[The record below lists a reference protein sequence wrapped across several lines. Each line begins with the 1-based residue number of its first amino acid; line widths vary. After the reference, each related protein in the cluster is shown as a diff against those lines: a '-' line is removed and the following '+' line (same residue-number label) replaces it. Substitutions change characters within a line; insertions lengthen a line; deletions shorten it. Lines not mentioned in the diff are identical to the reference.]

1 MPSLPFTR
9 FTGFTGFPGRFTGL
23 QLGAGRGVA
32 ARIKAPPEV
41 PGRGGTLRA
50 WRALLPEQLLL
61 GTVLVAMAGGGS
73 AWAQGQ
79 GPAAAAKGEAAAQG
93 KAPAAAAV
101 KIDTTEQGKAPAAA
115 AVKVEA
121 AAPGKAAAAVKVE
134 AAAPG
139 KAAAAA
145 KGEPAKAKDAGGALP
160 DAFANLPVAPTAKVA
175 APTSF
180 DELLKEAVPVKDLA
194 TLIEPLYAK
203 CDDGD
208 ALLRRQ
214 CEGTRG
220 YLLDYL
226 KSHTFVADSDVQ
238 PETTPYDTVA
248 KQVDMEVAGCVAC
261 KYPPTVAGEPRYVTT
276 RPPQRVAEGR
286 AIVQLVASHEISLPD
301 RTGADRFVERVV
313 PRLRVQHVFRF
324 GTPYGETAA
333 PAKTAGVVG
342 KAAAA
347 PLAAVAAAKGVLIV
361 PLGHRVF
368 DRCTGQIAAAS
379 PEQAMPVRVTPD
391 RSCPPKGSEE
401 LSQAELKRAE
411 EFAALPER
419 LLPNQIDQVLAP
431 IQAKIHECY
440 VEFGEPSGT
449 AKVAITIGGGGKLT
463 AISLASP
470 FDKADIGVC
479 MRSQLKTAVFPKFRG
494 AAMNVDYVYQVN

>member
-1 MPSLPFTR
+1 L
-9 FTGFTGFPGRFTGL
+9 
-23 QLGAGRGVA
+23 
-32 ARIKAPPEV
+32 
-41 PGRGGTLRA
+41 
-50 WRALLPEQLLL
+50 AL
-61 GTVLVAMAGGGS
+61 AGGGS
-73 AWAQGQ
+73 AWAQG
-79 GPAAAAKGEAAAQG
+79 
-93 KAPAAAAV
+93 
-101 KIDTTEQGKAPAAA
+101 
-115 AVKVEA
+115 
-121 AAPGKAAAAVKVE
+121 KAAAAP
-134 AAAPG
+134 AAP
-139 KAAAAA
+139 AVPAA

-160 DAFANLPVAPTAKVA
+160 DAFANVPAAPTAKVA
-175 APTSF
+175 APASF
-180 DELLKEAVPVKDLA
+180 DELLKDAVPVRDLA
-194 TLIEPLYAK
+194 TLIQPLYAK

-208 ALLRRQ
+208 ALIRRQ

-276 RPPQRVAEGR
+276 RPPQRIAEGR

-324 GTPYGETAA
+324 GSPYGEAA
-333 PAKTAGVVG
+333 PVKTASVAG
-342 KAAAA
+342 KAPAA
-347 PLAAVAAAKGVLIV
+347 PLAPAVATKGVQIV

-401 LSQAELKRAE
+401 SRLHLEKRKPA
-411 EFAALPER
+411 FQNR
-419 LLPNQIDQVLAP
+419 
-431 IQAKIHECY
+431 
-440 VEFGEPSGT
+440 
-449 AKVAITIGGGGKLT
+449 
-463 AISLASP
+463 
-470 FDKADIGVC
+470 
-479 MRSQLKTAVFPKFRG
+479 
-494 AAMNVDYVYQVN
+494 

>member
-1 MPSLPFTR
+1 MPSLLFTR
-9 FTGFTGFPGRFTGL
+9 ISWAITGRFNGL
-23 QLGAGRGVA
+23 QLGAA
-32 ARIKAPPEV
+32 PIEPPPEA
-41 PGRGGTLRA
+41 PGRGGTLRGK
-50 WRALLPEQLLL
+50 LLL
-61 GTVLVAMAGGGS
+61 GTVLVAMAAGGS

-79 GPAAAAKGEAAAQG
+79 APAAAVKGDATAQGQAPAAAVKAEAATPG

-101 KIDTTEQGKAPAAA
+101 KGE
-115 AVKVEA
+115 
-121 AAPGKAAAAVKVE
+121 AAPGKAPTAAAGKGEV
-134 AAAPG
+134 AAPG
-139 KAAAAA
+139 KASAAATT
-145 KGEPAKAKDAGGALP
+145 KGEAGKAKDAGALP
-160 DAFANLPVAPTAKVA
+160 DAFANLPAAPTAKAA

-180 DELLKEAVPVKDLA
+180 DELLKDAVPVKDLA

-203 CDDGD
+203 CDDSD

-324 GTPYGETAA
+324 GSPYGEAA
-333 PAKTAGVVG
+333 PVKTASVAG
-342 KAAAA
+342 KAPAA
-347 PLAAVAAAKGVLIV
+347 PLAPAVATKGVQIV
-361 PLGHRVF
+361 PLGQTQADPF
-368 DRCTGQIAAAS
+368 QICDPGHFGAGGVTVGRRAAS
-379 PEQAMPVRVTPD
+379 ACADRGSDRPLCVRPAWLAPSRRSSALRPD
-391 RSCPPKGSEE
+391 ERRPCAWALHRKSRRAPICRMRKLFHSPKG
-401 LSQAELKRAE
+401 LSASS
-411 EFAALPER
+411 
-419 LLPNQIDQVLAP
+419 D
-431 IQAKIHECY
+431 
-440 VEFGEPSGT
+440 G
-449 AKVAITIGGGGKLT
+449 
-463 AISLASP
+463 SLI
-470 FDKADIGVC
+470 F
-479 MRSQLKTAVFPKFRG
+479 
-494 AAMNVDYVYQVN
+494 

>member
-1 MPSLPFTR
+1 MPSLLFTR
-9 FTGFTGFPGRFTGL
+9 ISWAITGRFNGL
-23 QLGAGRGVA
+23 QLGAA
-32 ARIKAPPEV
+32 TIEPPPEAS
-41 PGRGGTLRA
+41 GRGGTLRG
-50 WRALLPEQLLL
+50 QLLL
-61 GTVLVAMAGGGS
+61 GTVLVAMAAGGS

-79 GPAAAAKGEAAAQG
+79 APAAAVKGEATAQGQAPAAAAKGEAVAPGKAAAVVKGEAAAHG

-101 KIDTTEQGKAPAAA
+101 KGEAAAPGKAPAAA
-115 AVKVEA
+115 A
-121 AAPGKAAAAVKVE
+121 
-134 AAAPG
+134 
-139 KAAAAA
+139 A
-145 KGEPAKAKDAGGALP
+145 KGEAGKAKDAGALP
-160 DAFANLPVAPTAKVA
+160 DAFANLPAAPMAKAA

-180 DELLKEAVPVKDLA
+180 DELLKDAVLVKDLA

-203 CDDGD
+203 CDDSD

-324 GTPYGETAA
+324 GNPYGETAA
-333 PAKTAGVVG
+333 APAKTASVAG
-342 KAAAA
+342 KAAA
-347 PLAAVAAAKGVLIV
+347 PLATVAAAKGVLIV

-391 RSCPPKGSEE
+391 RTCPPKGSEE

-419 LLPNQIDQVLAP
+419 LLPQQIDQVLAP

-449 AKVAITIGGGGKLT
+449 AKVAVTIGGGGKLT

>member
-1 MPSLPFTR
+1 
-9 FTGFTGFPGRFTGL
+9 
-23 QLGAGRGVA
+23 
-32 ARIKAPPEV
+32 
-41 PGRGGTLRA
+41 
-50 WRALLPEQLLL
+50 
-61 GTVLVAMAGGGS
+61 MAGGGS

-79 GPAAAAKGEAAAQG
+79 APNAPAKGEAAAQA

-101 KIDTTEQGKAPAAA
+101 KGEAAAPGKVPAAVKDEAAAPGKAPAAVKDEAAAQAKAPAAA
-115 AVKVEA
+115 AVKGEA
-121 AAPGKAAAAVKVE
+121 AAPGKAAVKGE

-139 KAAAAA
+139 KAPAAA

-160 DAFANLPVAPTAKVA
+160 DAFANLPAAPTAKVA
-175 APTSF
+175 APSSF

-194 TLIEPLYAK
+194 TLIEPLYAR

-226 KSHTFVADSDVQ
+226 KSHTFIADSDVQ

-333 PAKTAGVVG
+333 APAKTASVAG

-347 PLAAVAAAKGVLIV
+347 PLSAVAAAKGVLIV

-419 LLPNQIDQVLAP
+419 LLPHQIDQVLAP

-449 AKVAITIGGGGKLT
+449 AKVAVTIGGGGKLT

>member
-1 MPSLPFTR
+1 MPV
-9 FTGFTGFPGRFTGL
+9 
-23 QLGAGRGVA
+23 AGA
-32 ARIKAPPEV
+32 ARRA
-41 PGRGGTLRA
+41 TLSG
-50 WRALLPEQLLL
+50 QLLL
-61 GTVLVAMAGGGS
+61 GTVLLALAGGGS
-73 AWAQGQ
+73 AWAQG
-79 GPAAAAKGEAAAQG
+79 
-93 KAPAAAAV
+93 
-101 KIDTTEQGKAPAAA
+101 
-115 AVKVEA
+115 
-121 AAPGKAAAAVKVE
+121 KAAAAP
-134 AAAPG
+134 AAP
-139 KAAAAA
+139 AVPAA

-160 DAFANLPVAPTAKVA
+160 DAFANVPAAPTAKVA
-175 APTSF
+175 APASF
-180 DELLKEAVPVKDLA
+180 DELLKDAVPVKDLA

-208 ALLRRQ
+208 ALIRRQ

-276 RPPQRVAEGR
+276 RPPQRIAEGR

-324 GTPYGETAA
+324 GSPYGEAA
-333 PAKTAGVVG
+333 PVKTASVAG
-342 KAAAA
+342 KAPAA
-347 PLAAVAAAKGVLIV
+347 PLAPAVATKGVQIV

-419 LLPNQIDQVLAP
+419 LLPHQIDQVLAP

-449 AKVAITIGGGGKLT
+449 AKVAVTIGGAGKLT
-463 AISLASP
+463 AISLAAP

-494 AAMNVDYVYQVN
+494 GAMNVDYVYQVN

>member
-1 MPSLPFTR
+1 M
-9 FTGFTGFPGRFTGL
+9 
-23 QLGAGRGVA
+23 
-32 ARIKAPPEV
+32 RIPERSV
-41 PGRGGTLRA
+41 RPEAPGRGGTLRGK
-50 WRALLPEQLLL
+50 LLL
-61 GTVLVAMAGGGS
+61 GTVLVAMAAGGS

-79 GPAAAAKGEAAAQG
+79 APAAAVKGDATAQGQAPAAAVKAEAATPG

-101 KIDTTEQGKAPAAA
+101 KGE
-115 AVKVEA
+115 
-121 AAPGKAAAAVKVE
+121 AAPGKAPTAAAGKGEV
-134 AAAPG
+134 AAPG
-139 KAAAAA
+139 KASAAATT
-145 KGEPAKAKDAGGALP
+145 KGEAGKAKDAGALP
-160 DAFANLPVAPTAKVA
+160 DAFANLPAAPTAKAA

-180 DELLKEAVPVKDLA
+180 DELLKDAVPVKDLA

-203 CDDGD
+203 CDDSD

-324 GTPYGETAA
+324 GNPYGDTAAA
-333 PAKTAGVVG
+333 PAKTASVAG
-342 KAAAA
+342 KAA

-391 RSCPPKGSEE
+391 RTCPPKGSEE

-419 LLPNQIDQVLAP
+419 LLPQQIDQVLAP

-449 AKVAITIGGGGKLT
+449 AKVSLTIGGNSKLT
-463 AISLASP
+463 NISLGAP

-494 AAMNVDYVYQVN
+494 SPMNVDYVYQVN